1 MTTHRR
7 LRFVSAQVA
16 WMLAAVVGLVLLDS
30 LTLELFF
37 VVSFVG
43 FLVVLELTSPINV
56 MPQWRRRLYWLVGVG
71 LIVFTYIVVRRIL
84 EILPPGVL
92 P

>member
-7 LRFVSAQVA
+7 LRFVTAQVA
-16 WMLAAVVGLVLLDS
+16 WMLAAVLGLVLVDS

-56 MPQWRRRLYWLVGVG
+56 TPRWRRRLYLLVGLG
-71 LIVFTYIVVRRIL
+71 LVVFAYLVVRRVL